1 MSGYGK
7 AMSQTHIESHN
18 DESLLS
24 RRNVLA
30 CGAVVVG
37 AGLLSACGSSTASST
52 TGDTTPVPANSASDQ
67 MGAAAGG
74 GVQVS
79 TADVPVGG
87 GKILDNPAVVVT
99 QPTAGSYKA
108 FSSVCTHAGC
118 AVSDVQQSQILCPCH
133 GSIFSAVDGSVL
145 QGPAPSPLAP
155 VNITVAGST
164 ISISG

>member
-1 MSGYGK
+1 MSDYGK
-7 AMSQTHIESHN
+7 DMTDTNLETAN
-18 DESLLS
+18 DQSVLS

-37 AGLLSACGSSTASST
+37 AGLLSACGSSDASST
-52 TGDTTPVPANSASDQ
+52 NGNATPAPVDSAGGQ
-67 MGAAAGG
+67 MGAAGG
-74 GVQVS
+74 MQIS

-99 QPTAGSYKA
+99 QPTAGAYKA
-108 FSSVCTHAGC
+108 FSSICTHAGC
-118 AVSDVQQSQILCPCH
+118 AVSEVQQAQIICPCH

-155 VNITVAGST
+155 VNITVSGST
-164 ISISG
+164 ISVSG